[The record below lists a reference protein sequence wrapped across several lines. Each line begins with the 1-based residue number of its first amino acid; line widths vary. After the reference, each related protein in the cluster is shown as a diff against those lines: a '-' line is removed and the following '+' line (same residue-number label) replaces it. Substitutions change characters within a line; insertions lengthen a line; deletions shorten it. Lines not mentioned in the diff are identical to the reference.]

1 MALLEVLVVA
11 GGVVVLGRFVARAM
25 RGARRVSDDKRAPEK
40 GPSPSG
46 GNLLQGISCQ
56 LGDVILRT
64 AEHDEAWL
72 AGALVFEEEVL
83 VAALFVAPE
92 AGGDRAVFA
101 RVGGGAG
108 LAWLAPM
115 APPTPKA
122 AEPPHTME
130 VGGVRF
136 ERARRL
142 PVHVRR
148 IGTGAPSVG
157 AKAILVE
164 YTGGASDRIVVVAGP
179 EQTLFWRGVSLGEG
193 EYEVLPGER

>member
-1 MALLEVLVVA
+1 MALLEILVVA
-11 GGVVVLGRFVARAM
+11 GGAVVLGRFVARAM
-25 RGARRVSDDKRAPEK
+25 RGPRRATDDKRAAEK
-40 GPSPSG
+40 DASASAGD
-46 GNLLQGISCQ
+46 LLRGLSCQ

-72 AGALVFEEEVL
+72 AGALVFEEEAL

-101 RVGGGAG
+101 RVGGTAG
-108 LAWLAPM
+108 LVWLAPM
-115 APPTPKA
+115 APATPKA
-122 AEPPHTME
+122 SEPPHTME

-179 EQTLFWRGVSLGEG
+179 EQTLFWRGVSLAEG
-193 EYEVLPGER
+193 EYDVLPGAR